1 LGVQILKFKK
11 SRLVRL
17 FLFHNFAG
25 MITAKQIS
33 SGFLIPIILWAG
45 MGFSLNRHYCLGTL
59 VEESWYHATDE
70 CQPNHND
77 RKETCGEGIEPFGSC
92 CSDLWITI
100 EALTVNSQL
109 EKDVTFPLG
118 SLKSNKTSLFNSS
131 LFQTVQD
138 VHPWHKLVDNSSSCS
153 KNRIFIRY
161 QHFLI

>member
-1 LGVQILKFKK
+1 
-11 SRLVRL
+11 
-17 FLFHNFAG
+17 
-25 MITAKQIS
+25 MIIVKQIS

-59 VEESWYHATDE
+59 VEESWYHASDE
-70 CQPNHND
+70 CQPNDND
-77 RKETCGEGIEPFGSC
+77 RKETCSDGIEASGSC

-109 EKDVTFPLG
+109 EKDVTSPLT
-118 SLKSNKTSLFNSS
+118 SLKPDKTSLFNSS

-138 VHPWHKLVDNSSSCS
+138 IHPWHNQADNPSSCC